1 MAFPG
6 PYPSKYPQLN
16 EMAFTDEARG
26 VLVHI
31 IRAAFPHE
39 AIPLGPYERMADRI
53 IEMADEST
61 WFRIK
66 LLQGVQTLNDL
77 AGGAFAQLGL
87 EDAGKVLLHVEK
99 TDFFGFIR
107 RSTVL
112 EMYEDEEVWEVLG
125 YEGPSFD
132 QGGYLHR
139 GFDDLD
145 WLPDPRIDEY
155 DGEPLVE
162 VPAGPA
168 AALASATPPVGDGGG
183 GGDGD
188 LGRGDDPGRSRD
200 LSDSGTDSGVETAAN
215 TAGTQVEPG
224 RTTEG
229 A

>member
-77 AGGAFAQLGL
+77 AGGTFAQLSL
-87 EDAGKVLLHVEK
+87 EEAGKVLLHVEK

-112 EMYEDEEVWEVLG
+112 EMYEDEEVWEALG

-145 WLPDPRIDEY
+145 WLPDPRVDEY
-155 DGEPLVE
+155 DGEPLAE

-168 AALASATPPVGDGGG
+168 AGLASPTPPVGGAGDGGDRG
-183 GGDGD
+183 
-188 LGRGDDPGRSRD
+188 LGRGEGSGHGQE

-215 TAGTQVEPG
+215 TAGAHVESG